1 LTGAV
6 KPNRYNL
13 SAEEVA
19 EMKIILGT
27 FKDNADELAEFLE
40 PRLGAKPEVS
50 GGEISVGDDSIKKT
64 VNTRHVKTYVKRFLW
79 KKGERKNYRVLVEGK
94 ELRLIELE
102 PSEAEKEEREKL
114 EEKEKERAKKE
125 EETAKKEA
133 PAVKQEDTAP
143 KEVEEAPKEEAK
155 PEAPAEKEEEVKPAA
170 PKETRKKARKPAAK
184 KSAEKARPA
193 ASPET

>member
-1 LTGAV
+1 
-6 KPNRYNL
+6 
-13 SAEEVA
+13 
-19 EMKIILGT
+19 MKIILGT
-27 FKDNADELAEFLE
+27 FKDNAAELAEFLE

-125 EETAKKEA
+125 EAAKEEA
-133 PAVKQEDTAP
+133 PAVKTGGGRS
-143 KEVEEAPKEEAK
+143 EADRGATQGRGEARASGGEGRRG
-155 PEAPAEKEEEVKPAA
+155 EAGSSEGD
-170 PKETRKKARKPAAK
+170 
-184 KSAEKARPA
+184 
-193 ASPET
+193 